1 MIVYFCK
8 TNKKTENFN
17 KNMIMKN
24 QLLISFLLTVLL
36 SMTGIKAY
44 AHDIEVANA
53 QGKTIYYVWTN
64 NNTELA
70 VSFQGE
76 YFDPYS
82 NEYSGDIVIPESV
95 TYNGTTY
102 SVTSIG
108 YYAFYYCTGLISV
121 TIPNSV
127 TSIGSYAFQGC
138 TGLTSV
144 IIPNS
149 VTIIDYAAFFECS
162 SLTSVTIP
170 NSVTYISNYAFCGCE
185 SFTFVTIPNSVTDI
199 ESGVFMGCSGL
210 TSVTIPNSVTSIG
223 ISAFSNCSGLT
234 SVTIPNS
241 VTKIGDKAFYKCSDL
256 FSVTIQCS
264 PTNIGNNIFDG
275 CNYIKE
281 AVFDCETITP
291 LLSSIESLKKI
302 TINES
307 VTKIGDKAF
316 WCCSGLTSVTIPN
329 SVTSIGNSAFSYCS
343 GLNSVI
349 IPKSVTSIGEQA
361 FYKCSGLT
369 SLIVKRATPLTIY
382 YSNTFYDCYFATLYV
397 PAGSKAKYEAAKYW
411 KNFRVIDV
419 LKCAKPTIK
428 IDGRE
433 LTFESET
440 EGVTFQWS
448 YSYNGDNDN
457 IVGNKMNLAGTTNC
471 HVTVYA
477 TKEDFEDSD
486 VATAD
491 VVLCVGKKGD
501 VNADGKVTITDAV
514 SVVNIIL
521 NNGDA
526 TAPALESPEDE
537 APEVGEPE

>member
-76 YFDPYS
+76 YFDSYS

-199 ESGVFMGCSGL
+199 ESGVFMG
-210 TSVTIPNSVTSIG
+210 
-223 ISAFSNCSGLT
+223 
-234 SVTIPNS
+234 
-241 VTKIGDKAFYKCSDL
+241 
-256 FSVTIQCS
+256 
-264 PTNIGNNIFDG
+264 
-275 CNYIKE
+275 
-281 AVFDCETITP
+281 
-291 LLSSIESLKKI
+291 
-302 TINES
+302 
-307 VTKIGDKAF
+307 
-316 WCCSGLTSVTIPN
+316 CSGLTSVTIPN